1 MTQSNED
8 ILKQLNRSII
18 TLDALAKIPGASG
31 QAAKQRAKDL
41 RQERKQLQQTM
52 GIYPTQS
59 VTHS

>member
-1 MTQSNED
+1 MTNNED
-8 ILKQLNRSII
+8 RLRLINRSIV
-18 TLDALAKIPGASG
+18 TLDALAKIPGATG

-52 GIYPTQS
+52 GLRPTQS